1 MVRSLAIIIVPVVLL
16 YWLFSSEAEPTPVQV
31 IDYGPTVREATEKA
45 PYPVMAPE
53 GLAEEWRPVQASY
66 FPKGETADDGKP
78 AAGNRFTLGFL
89 SPDDI
94 HYGVVQTDQEPEEII
109 GELSRGGQQQG
120 EETIEGRQ
128 WERWRSPDGR
138 TGVLASTTDGVTITV
153 TADTDFTRLA
163 DFARTL
169 QPQS

>member
-1 MVRSLAIIIVPVVLL
+1 M
-16 YWLFSSEAEPTPVQV
+16 
-31 IDYGPTVREATEKA
+31 
-45 PYPVMAPE
+45 
-53 GLAEEWRPVQASY
+53 
-66 FPKGETADDGKP
+66 
-78 AAGNRFTLGFL
+78 
-89 SPDDI
+89 
-94 HYGVVQTDQEPEEII
+94 VQTDQEPEEII

-120 EETIEGRQ
+120 EETIDGRQ